1 MPETTK
7 KRMGRPPKGPK
18 PEAICLKVNP
28 DTAFRFRRIAGT
40 QPLCDTLTRLVDKWE
55 GKETTTEGASQP

>member
-18 PEAICLKVNP
+18 PEALCLKVNP
-28 DTAFRFRRIAGT
+28 DTAFRFRRFAGT
-40 QPLCDTLTRLVDKWE
+40 TPLCEALTRLVDLAE
-55 GKETTTEGASQP
+55 GKTDQQKGEG